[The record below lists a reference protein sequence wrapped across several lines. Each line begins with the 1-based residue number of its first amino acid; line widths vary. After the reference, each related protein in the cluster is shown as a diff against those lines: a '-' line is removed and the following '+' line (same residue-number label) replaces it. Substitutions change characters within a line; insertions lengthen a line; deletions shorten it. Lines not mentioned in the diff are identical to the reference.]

1 MNKIIIVLL
10 YQFVVQSLSHVP
22 LFKTPWTAACQ
33 ATLSFSISWSW
44 LKLISTESVVPSNHL
59 ILCGPLLLQLSVFP
73 SNRVFSSESALC
85 IRWPKY
91 WSFSFS
97 ISPSSEIQSW
107 FPLGLTGLICLQS
120 KELSRVFFNTTVQK
134 HQFSGAQP
142 SLWSTSH
149 IHSWLMEK
157 QELWLNRPLSVK

>member
-134 HQFSGAQP
+134 HQFFSAQS
-142 SLWSTSH
+142 SLWSNSH
-149 IHSWLMEK
+149 ICTWLLEKNHSFD
-157 QELWLNRPLSVK
+157 